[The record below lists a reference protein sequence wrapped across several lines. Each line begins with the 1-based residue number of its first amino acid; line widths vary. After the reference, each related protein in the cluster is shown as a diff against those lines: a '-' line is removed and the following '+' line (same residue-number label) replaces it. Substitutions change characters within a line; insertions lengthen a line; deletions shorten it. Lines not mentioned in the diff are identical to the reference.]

1 MAPYPDMH
9 HDMALTAAIVRA
21 AQSLRFNNRPGSLER
36 QCTLGLLVAAISD
49 RLILEFPCAAAALE
63 AAVFSEAT
71 VGNPTDAAHT
81 SSSGRL
87 PTLQG

>member
-1 MAPYPDMH
+1 MTSCPDTQ
-9 HDMALTAAIVRA
+9 HDVALTTAIVGA
-21 AQSLRFNNRPGSLER
+21 AQRLRFNNRPGSLER

-71 VGNPTDAAHT
+71 VGNPTEIPHT
-81 SSSGRL
+81 LPSGRL
-87 PTLQG
+87 PTIRG